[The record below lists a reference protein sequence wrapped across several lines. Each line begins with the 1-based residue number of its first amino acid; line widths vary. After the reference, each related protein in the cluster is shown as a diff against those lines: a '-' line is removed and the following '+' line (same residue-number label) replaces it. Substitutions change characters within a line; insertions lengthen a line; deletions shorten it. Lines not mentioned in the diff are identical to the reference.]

1 MLPQEILKLK
11 PLKWAEI
18 AFGVLHQ
25 IRSGH
30 QRLKRHLLNRGHLS

>member
-1 MLPQEILKLK
+1 MLPQEILKIK

-18 AFGVLHQ
+18 AFRVLHQ

-30 QRLKRHLLNRGHLS
+30 QRLKKHLLKRGHLS